1 MYFLKKYIKIYVLVY
16 KKIRNK
22 TMFFKKKYLGIDI
35 GTTTV
40 KVVVLSFGEQPKL
53 ESYGILENYAHL
65 ERVNEAIQTSSFKL
79 VEKTTAKYLGDLLKK
94 SNIKNREA
102 IFSIPCFNTYTS
114 ILEIPPLSQKD
125 LERAVYFQAK
135 QYVPMALSEVSI
147 DWQIVYKD
155 NTKIKILLVAV
166 PKELVNRYLTI
177 AKLTNIRIAKM
188 ELESLASA
196 RSLISKERG
205 VVGVV
210 DIGGRSTSIS
220 VFENGVLQSLKTLD
234 IAGGDLT
241 QVISTGLNIIPVRA
255 EEIKR
260 LYGLKPPIGQE
271 EVMKLMI
278 PLLGVIEQEMQ
289 REFTFFSKRTN
300 KNIEK
305 IYLTGGI
312 ANLPGITEYFSND
325 FKVPVFEGNP
335 FELGLIKFDKK
346 LEPVVK
352 EIGSSLSVACGL
364 LMK

>member
-1 MYFLKKYIKIYVLVY
+1 
-16 KKIRNK
+16 
-22 TMFFKKKYLGIDI
+22 
-35 GTTTV
+35 
-40 KVVVLSFGEQPKL
+40 
-53 ESYGILENYAHL
+53 
-65 ERVNEAIQTSSFKL
+65 
-79 VEKTTAKYLGDLLKK
+79 
-94 SNIKNREA
+94 
-102 IFSIPCFNTYTS
+102 
-114 ILEIPPLSQKD
+114 
-125 LERAVYFQAK
+125 
-135 QYVPMALSEVSI
+135 
-147 DWQIVYKD
+147 
-155 NTKIKILLVAV
+155 VAV

>member
-1 MYFLKKYIKIYVLVY
+1 MLFRK
-16 KKIRNK
+16 RC
-22 TMFFKKKYLGIDI
+22 LGIDI
-35 GTTTV
+35 GTTTI
-40 KVVVLSFGEQPKL
+40 KVVLLSFGNNQPKL

-65 ERVNEAIQTSSFKL
+65 ERVNEAIQTSNFKL

-94 SNIKNREA
+94 SNIKIREA
-102 IFSIPCFNTYTS
+102 IFSIPCFNTYTN
-114 ILEIPPLSQKD
+114 ILELPPLSQKD

-147 DWQIVYKD
+147 DWQIVYQD
-155 NTKIKILLVAV
+155 NTKTKVLLVAV
-166 PKELVNRYLTI
+166 PKEFISRYLAI
-177 AKLTNIRIAKM
+177 AKMTNIRIIKM

-196 RSLISKERG
+196 RSLIGNERG
-205 VVGVV
+205 VVSIV
-210 DIGGRSTSIS
+210 DVGGRSSTISI
-220 VFENGVLQSLKTLD
+220 FDNGVLQSMKTMD

-260 LYGLKPPIGQE
+260 LYGLKPPLGQE
-271 EVMKLMI
+271 EVMKLML

-289 REFTFFSKRTN
+289 REFSFFSKKTN

-312 ANLPGITEYFSND
+312 ANLPGITEYISND